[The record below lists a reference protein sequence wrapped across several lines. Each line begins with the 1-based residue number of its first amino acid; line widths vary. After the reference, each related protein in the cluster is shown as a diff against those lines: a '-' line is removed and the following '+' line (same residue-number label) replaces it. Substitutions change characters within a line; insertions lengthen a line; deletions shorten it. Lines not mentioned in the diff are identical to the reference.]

1 LNRPSL
7 ESSARDLGAE
17 PAGDEEHGSA
27 DASDASRSRRHR
39 SVRAQTISVK
49 RMPQREL
56 VLARLL
62 LPEAAER
69 RLPVVRGEC
78 ADGDRPCP
86 FISCVYHL
94 FLDVSPSTGAI
105 KVNFPDLW
113 DDDGGIRFDEMPE
126 TCALDVA
133 ERGGATLDRVAR
145 ITNLTRERVRQIEA
159 VSLAALVEELRGVVE
174 GR

>member
-1 LNRPSL
+1 
-7 ESSARDLGAE
+7 
-17 PAGDEEHGSA
+17 
-27 DASDASRSRRHR
+27 
-39 SVRAQTISVK
+39 VRAQTISVK
-49 RMPQREL
+49 RLPQREL

-69 RLPVVRGEC
+69 RLPIVRGEC

-86 FISCVYHL
+86 FVSCKYHL

-113 DDDGGIRFDEMPE
+113 DEDGGIRFDEMPE

-133 ERGGATLDRVAR
+133 ERGGATLDRVAS

-159 VSLAALVEELRGVVE
+159 VSLADLVEELRGLVE
-174 GR
+174 PR